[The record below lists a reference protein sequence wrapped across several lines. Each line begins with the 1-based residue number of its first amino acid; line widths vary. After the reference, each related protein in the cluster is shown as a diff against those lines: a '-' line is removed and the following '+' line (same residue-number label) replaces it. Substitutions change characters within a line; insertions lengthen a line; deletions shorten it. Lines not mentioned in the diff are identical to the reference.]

1 MVWNGNQKKLCVSDV
16 HFAVLLNRTSFH
28 QTWVR
33 ARFKDSFPIF
43 TATPPLSQKH
53 VKNRR
58 FIDRFPTVAT
68 KLEVSTSVAVDD
80 VYGKNKERV
89 HEIQCIC
96 NDMPYEKKLTGQFRM
111 SYISKQHPCK
121 NKKSVLSFRL
131 LVRKNLLLSESCRI
145 TLMTTKTYLTLLHEK

>member
-1 MVWNGNQKKLCVSDV
+1 LQWELPIPENSKVDITIGAIGGLAIGGLAILYGLEGEQKKICVSDV

-43 TATPPLSQKH
+43 TAMSPLSQKH

-58 FIDRFPTVAT
+58 FIDRFLTVPT
-68 KLEVSTSVAVDD
+68 KLQVSTSVAVDD
-80 VYGKNKERV
+80 VYSKNKEHV

-96 NDMPYEKKLTGQFRM
+96 NDMQNTNRLI
-111 SYISKQHPCK
+111 SY
-121 NKKSVLSFRL
+121 VLYI
-131 LVRKNLLLSESCRI
+131 E
-145 TLMTTKTYLTLLHEK
+145 TTSMQK